1 MKKITIGARGSL
13 LSQTYVEK
21 VKNLIIET
29 SDNINGINISKK
41 IIKTTGDIQ
50 NNIKLSEIGGKK
62 LFCKE
67 IEEELLA
74 NNIDCAVHALKD
86 MESEEHNDLTIG
98 AFIKRNDPREALLS
112 KKINNFDELKNNLTI
127 GSSSRRRELQLK
139 KIFKNISFVNMRG
152 NIDTRIKKLS
162 NKNLDGIILAAAG
175 VKSLNLQDK
184 ISFVFQPQQM
194 LPAVGQV
201 IIAVQCK
208 KKDEQMREILNKIN
222 DKETHSCALAERN
235 MLKTIGGNCETAVGG
250 LATRNGEKLNL
261 VAELYSDDGEEFFK
275 CEVSG
280 HNSDA
285 MNIGKIAGE
294 KLLKLAGLKFK
305 KI

>member
-13 LSQTYVEK
+13 LSQAYVEK

-112 KKINNFDELKNNLTI
+112 KKINNFDELKNNLTR

-139 KIFKNISFVNMRG
+139 KIFK
-152 NIDTRIKKLS
+152 T
-162 NKNLDGIILAAAG
+162 
-175 VKSLNLQDK
+175 LQ
-184 ISFVFQPQQM
+184 
-194 LPAVGQV
+194 
-201 IIAVQCK
+201 
-208 KKDEQMREILNKIN
+208 
-222 DKETHSCALAERN
+222 
-235 MLKTIGGNCETAVGG
+235 
-250 LATRNGEKLNL
+250 
-261 VAELYSDDGEEFFK
+261 
-275 CEVSG
+275 
-280 HNSDA
+280 
-285 MNIGKIAGE
+285 
-294 KLLKLAGLKFK
+294 
-305 KI
+305 